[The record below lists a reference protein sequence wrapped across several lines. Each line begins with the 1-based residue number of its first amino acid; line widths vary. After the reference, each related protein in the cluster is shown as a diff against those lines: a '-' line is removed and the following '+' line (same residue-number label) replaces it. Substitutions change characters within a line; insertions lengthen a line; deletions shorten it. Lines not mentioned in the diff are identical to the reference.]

1 MNQMPDHVRSGPNY
15 PYPVNQTYTPDWEGY
30 LRLAYHPGSA
40 VTLFGQVNYTGKMYT
55 MLDKISSSNPSAV
68 ETRQNSLTT
77 VGLGGKYRF
86 PSGVQITIGCNDI
99 FNRGPKVHQRYS
111 QSIFG
116 GLGGDNISGRDGRL
130 SAAGTDMVCY
140 GAV

>member
-1 MNQMPDHVRSGPNY
+1 
-15 PYPVNQTYTPDWEGY
+15 
-30 LRLAYHPGSA
+30 

-55 MLDKISSSNPSAV
+55 MLDKISSSNPSAI

-86 PSGVQITIGCNDI
+86 PSGVQMTIGCNDI

-116 GLGGDNISGRDGRL
+116 GLGGTTYQDVTADYPLQGRTWYATVQYDF
-130 SAAGTDMVCY
+130 
-140 GAV
+140 